1 MPAAIHMPEARRQ
14 ARFQLGR
21 PGMNIED
28 VLAPGR
34 IMESLARRAARG
46 HKPAQ
51 KMLLEF
57 VPALC
62 DAEDRYLYP
71 ELLKHRAPGA
81 QHAWLLPFGGEHE
94 QMLHLIEQIGEAPAM
109 RNDPMLRALQ
119 WLVLRHVRAE
129 REWLQDALGGE
140 PLPDDAKLGRFVEQI
155 RPLLARAR
163 QAMEAPP
170 SGERLTGG
178 ATPAAAAA

>member
-1 MPAAIHMPEARRQ
+1 MK
-14 ARFQLGR
+14 
-21 PGMNIED
+21 IED

-34 IMESLARRAARG
+34 AMESLARRAARG

-51 KMLLEF
+51 KMLLEL

-71 ELLKHRAPGA
+71 ELLKHRAPGV

-94 QMLHLIEQIGEAPAM
+94 QMLHLIEQIGEAPATM

-119 WLVLRHVRAE
+119 WLVLRHARAE
-129 REWLQDALGGE
+129 RQWLEDALARE
-140 PLPDDAKLGRFVEQI
+140 PLPADSKVGRFVEQT
-155 RPLLARAR
+155 RTLLARAH
-163 QAMEAPP
+163 QAMESPP
-170 SGERLTGG
+170 SGERPAGS
-178 ATPAAAAA
+178 AKAAKAAAAAAAAA